1 MSDSLRDQLLKAGL
15 INKKQAQD
23 AERQAQRNERPQSAK
38 HKPKPGQPA
47 APPKVDAA
55 VVAARAAQS
64 AKVARD
70 QALNRR
76 QQEKADKKARAAQIK
91 QWVNEQRLAPLET
104 GEAYNFVD
112 GPKIRR
118 VMVTPAIRAQIGRR
132 ELAIVRN
139 EGGYDLVPAALAA
152 RIRERDPNAFIFI
165 GGADGPPADDA
176 YSQFTVPDDL
186 IW

>member
-15 INKKQAQD
+15 INKKQANE
-23 AERQAQRNERPQSAK
+23 AERQALRKERQPPA
-38 HKPKPGQPA
+38 GQKAP
-47 APPKVDAA
+47 PPKVDAA
-55 VVAARAAQS
+55 AAALRAAQS

-76 QQEKADKKARAAQIK
+76 QQEKAEKKARAAQIK
-91 QWVNEQRLAPLET
+91 QWVSEQRLAPVDE

-118 VMVTPAIRAQIGRR
+118 ITVTPATRGRIGRR
-132 ELAIVRN
+132 ELAIVRH
-139 EGGYDLVPAALAA
+139 EGGYDVVPAALAA
-152 RIRERDPNAFIFI
+152 RIRERDPNAFIFF
-165 GGADGPPADDA
+165 GGADSSPADEH
-176 YSQFTVPDDL
+176 YSQFSVPDDL

>member
-15 INKKQAQD
+15 INKKQANE
-23 AERQAQRNERPQSAK
+23 AERQALRKARQAPA
-38 HKPKPGQPA
+38 GQNVP
-47 APPKVDAA
+47 PPKVDAA
-55 VVAARAAQS
+55 AAALRAAQS

-76 QQEKADKKARAAQIK
+76 QQEKAEKKARAAQIK
-91 QWVNEQRLAPLET
+91 QWVSEQRLAPVDE

-118 VMVTPAIRAQIGRR
+118 IIVTPATRGRIGRR
-132 ELAIVRN
+132 ELAIVRH
-139 EGGYDLVPAALAA
+139 EGGYDVVPAALAA
-152 RIRERDPNAFIFI
+152 RIRERDPNAFIFF
-165 GGADGPPADDA
+165 GGADSSPADEP
-176 YSQFTVPDDL
+176 YSQFSVPDDL

>member
-15 INKKQAQD
+15 INKKQANE
-23 AERQAQRNERPQSAK
+23 AERQAQRQERRPPAK
-38 HKPKPGQPA
+38 QTV
-47 APPKVDAA
+47 PPKIDAA
-55 VVAARAAQS
+55 AAALRAAQS

-76 QQEKADKKARAAQIK
+76 QQEKAEKKARAAQIK
-91 QWVNEQRLAPLET
+91 QWVNEQRLAPVEE

-118 VMVTPAIRAQIGRR
+118 ITVTAAMRAQIGRR

-152 RIRERDPNAFIFI
+152 RIRERDPNAFIFL
-165 GGADGPPADDA
+165 GGADAPPADEA
-176 YSQFTVPDDL
+176 YSQFSVPDDL

>member
-23 AERQAQRNERPQSAK
+23 AERQAQRNERQPPAK
-38 HKPKPGQPA
+38 HRQKQGQTAP
-47 APPKVDAA
+47 PPKVDAA
-55 VVAARAAQS
+55 AVAARAAHS

-76 QQEKADKKARAAQIK
+76 QQEKAEKKARAAQIK
-91 QWVNEQRLAPLET
+91 QWINEQRLAPVEV
-104 GEAYNFVD
+104 GDAYNFVD

-118 VMVTPAIRAQIGRR
+118 VTVTPAIRAQIGRR

-152 RIRERDPNAFIFI
+152 RIRERDPNAFIFF
-165 GGADGPPADDA
+165 GGADSPPADDT
-176 YSQFTVPDDL
+176 YSQFAVPDDL

>member
-1 MSDSLRDQLLKAGL
+1 MSDSLRDQLLKVGL
-15 INKKQAQD
+15 INKKQASD
-23 AERQAQRNERPQSAK
+23 AERHAHRKERPSPAKQSL
-38 HKPKPGQPA
+38 
-47 APPKVDAA
+47 PPKVDAA
-55 VVAARAAQS
+55 AAALRAAHS

-70 QALNRR
+70 QALNRK
-76 QQEKADKKARAAQIK
+76 QQQKAEKKARAAQIK
-91 QWVNEQRLAPLET
+91 QWVNEQRLPPVEA

-118 VMVTPAIRAQIGRR
+118 VTVTPGVRAQIGRR

-152 RIRERDPNAFIFI
+152 RIRERDPNAFIFF
-165 GGADGPPADDA
+165 GGADSAPADDA
-176 YSQFTVPDDL
+176 YSEFSVPDDL

>member
-15 INKKQAQD
+15 INKKQAND
-23 AERQAQRNERPQSAK
+23 AERQAHRNERQPPAK
-38 HKPKPGQPA
+38 QKNV
-47 APPKVDAA
+47 PPKVDTAA
-55 VVAARAAQS
+55 IAARAAQS

-76 QQEKADKKARAAQIK
+76 QQEKAEKKARVAQVK
-91 QWVNEQRLAPLET
+91 QWVNEQRLAPIAE

-118 VMVTPAIRAQIGRR
+118 ITVTAAIRAQLGRR
-132 ELAIVRN
+132 EVAIVRN

-152 RIRERDPNAFIFI
+152 RIRERDPNAFIFF
-165 GGADGPPADDA
+165 GGTTDSPPADDA
-176 YSQFTVPDDL
+176 YSQFSVPDDL

>member
-15 INKKQAQD
+15 INKKQANE
-23 AERQAQRNERPQSAK
+23 AERQALRKQWQPPA
-38 HKPKPGQPA
+38 GQNAP
-47 APPKVDAA
+47 PPKVYAA
-55 VVAARAAQS
+55 EAALRAAQS

-76 QQEKADKKARAAQIK
+76 QQEKAEKKARAAQIK
-91 QWVNEQRLAPLET
+91 QWVSEQRLAPVDE

-118 VMVTPAIRAQIGRR
+118 ITVTPATRGRIGRR
-132 ELAIVRN
+132 ELAIVRH
-139 EGGYDLVPAALAA
+139 EGGYDVVPAALAA
-152 RIRERDPNAFIFI
+152 RIRERDPNAFIFF
-165 GGADGPPADDA
+165 GGADSSPADEH
-176 YSQFTVPDDL
+176 YSQFSVPDDL

>member
-15 INKKQAQD
+15 INKKQANE
-23 AERQAQRNERPQSAK
+23 AERQSLRKERRPSA
-38 HKPKPGQPA
+38 GQNAP
-47 APPKVDAA
+47 PPKVDAA
-55 VVAARAAQS
+55 AAALRAAQS

-76 QQEKADKKARAAQIK
+76 QHEKAEKKARAAQIK
-91 QWVNEQRLAPLET
+91 QWVSEQRLAPVDE

-118 VMVTPAIRAQIGRR
+118 ITVTPATRGQIGRR
-132 ELAIVRN
+132 ELAIVRH
-139 EGGYDLVPAALAA
+139 EGGYDVVPAALAA
-152 RIRERDPNAFIFI
+152 RIRERDPNAFIFF
-165 GGADGPPADDA
+165 GGADSSPADEP
-176 YSQFTVPDDL
+176 YSQFSVPDDL

>member
-15 INKKQAQD
+15 INRKQANE
-23 AERQAQRNERPQSAK
+23 AERQAQRKERQPPAK
-38 HKPKPGQPA
+38 QNA
-47 APPKVDAA
+47 APKVDA
-55 VVAARAAQS
+55 VAAASRAAQS
-64 AKVARD
+64 AKLARD

-76 QQEKADKKARAAQIK
+76 QQEKAEKKARAAQIK
-91 QWVNEQRLAPLET
+91 QWVNEHRLAPVTEGET
-104 GEAYNFVD
+104 YNFVD

-118 VMVTPAIRAQIGRR
+118 ITVNAAIRAQIGRR

-152 RIRERDPNAFIFI
+152 RIREREPSAFIFF
-165 GGADGPPADDA
+165 GATESAPADEA
-176 YSQFTVPDDL
+176 YSKFSVPDDL

>member
-15 INKKQAQD
+15 INKKQANE
-23 AERQAQRNERPQSAK
+23 AEREAQRKERRPPAK
-38 HKPKPGQPA
+38 QNVA
-47 APPKVDAA
+47 PKVDAA
-55 VVAARAAQS
+55 AAALRAAQS

-76 QQEKADKKARAAQIK
+76 QQEKAEKKARAAQIK
-91 QWVNEQRLAPLET
+91 QWVNEQRLPPLDE

-118 VMVTPAIRAQIGRR
+118 ITVTAAIRAQIGRR
-132 ELAIVRN
+132 ELAIVRH

-152 RIRERDPNAFIFI
+152 RIRERDPSAFIFF
-165 GGADGPPADDA
+165 GGADSAPTDEA
-176 YSQFTVPDDL
+176 YSQFSVPDDL